1 MVRGIALAAGGVKG
15 AAHLALLEKTGDV
28 FDVVTGSSIGSIVG
42 ALYALHGD
50 PHAVREIT
58 FSIMKKHLH
67 SLKKTENEGTWKG
80 MFQRSLFR
88 ADLLFSILK
97 EMFGRKRFSDCKKKL
112 GVVVFDTENME
123 SLLVTEGFLIDAVV
137 ASSSVPGYF
146 EPIWLGGNPALDGGV
161 LSPTPVSQ
169 ARELGADFV
178 VASSFSRKRDKGFKN
193 HFEMFFVMDR
203 WKEIILEH
211 EELSRADFVVVH
223 NVNESWSEFERYYEI
238 YKKALEDLKGVRWP
252 W

>member
-1 MVRGIALAAGGVKG
+1 MMRGIALAAGGVKG

-42 ALYALHGD
+42 ALYALYSD
-50 PHAVREIT
+50 PRMVREIT
-58 FSIMKKHLH
+58 FSIMKRHLQD
-67 SLKKTENEGTWKG
+67 LKKTESEGTWRG
-80 MFQRSLFR
+80 MFQRSLFK
-88 ADLLFSILK
+88 ADLLFSVLK
-97 EMFGRKRFSDCKKKL
+97 EVFGKKKFSDCRKKL

-123 SLLVTEGFLIDAVV
+123 SLLVTEGFLIDAIV

-146 EPIWLGGNPALDGGV
+146 EPIWLGGNPVLDGGV

-178 VASSFSRKRDKGFKN
+178 VASTFNRRRNGKFKN

-203 WKEIILEH
+203 WKEIILEQ
-211 EELSRADFVVVH
+211 EELSQADFVVVH
-223 NVNESWSEFERYYEI
+223 NVSESWNEFEKYHEI
-238 YKKALEDLKGVRWP
+238 YRKALEDLKGVKWP